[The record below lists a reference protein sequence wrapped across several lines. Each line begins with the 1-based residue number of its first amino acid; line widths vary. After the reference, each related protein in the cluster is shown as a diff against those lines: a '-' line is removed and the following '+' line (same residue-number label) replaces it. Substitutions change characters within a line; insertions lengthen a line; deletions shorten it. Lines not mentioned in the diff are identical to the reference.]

1 MARTNPITFVSFVGM
16 GVASPILAKVITGKN
31 TVLAGATRCKLRSSA
46 FNAETPAEVRAR
58 LMPVMVAGHAGSDEG
73 SLKKFWTMMYELTG
87 REEVPEQDDRYQ
99 NAREF
104 VRQLLLGKKAK
115 KVSPLYPVE
124 EIQRVIE
131 IKMGM
136 AITAEFTEK
145 QEQDM
150 TQAWLDCMEAQKN
163 RATLEQIAKQPLGGM
178 GGKPPAPGAGP
189 PQQGTQPSPQ
199 PAPEMEPAAA

>member
-1 MARTNPITFVSFVGM
+1 
-16 GVASPILAKVITGKN
+16 
-31 TVLAGATRCKLRSSA
+31 
-46 FNAETPAEVRAR
+46 
-58 LMPVMVAGHAGSDEG
+58 
-73 SLKKFWTMMYELTG
+73 MYELTG

-104 VRQLLLGKKAK
+104 VRQLLLGKKK
-115 KVSPLYPVE
+115 KISPLYPVE

-145 QEQDM
+145 QEAAM

-163 RATLEQIAKQPLGGM
+163 RTTLEQIAQQPLAGM
-178 GGKPPAPGAGP
+178 GTKPPAPGAGQ
-189 PQQGTQPSPQ
+189 PQPGTQPSPQ
-199 PAPEMEPAAA
+199 QAPEPQPAAA